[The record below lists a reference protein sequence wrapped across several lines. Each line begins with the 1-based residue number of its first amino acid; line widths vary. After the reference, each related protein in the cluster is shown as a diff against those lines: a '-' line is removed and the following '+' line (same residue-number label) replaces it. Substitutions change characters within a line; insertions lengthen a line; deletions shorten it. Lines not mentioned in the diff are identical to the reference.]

1 MGVGG
6 EKWKGK
12 GDVGRYRWGKMERE
26 KRRRKWLSKTSYFCY
41 QTCREL
47 SACQFLS
54 SGLSFMQF
62 VLILV
67 QGNSYKGH
75 LIGGSVQIQRFSL
88 ISRLKKW
95 QCPSRHGAG
104 GDESSTS
111 LSEGSQKTL
120 LPWVE
125 LKHRISKSTPTVTY
139 FLKCHIYSWKAILV
153 NTTTFHGPSIF
164 KPPHLSRLL

>member
-104 GDESSTS
+104 GDKSSTS
-111 LSEGSQKTL
+111 WSEARRLFCPVWISRSKHIVTDF
-120 LPWVE
+120 
-125 LKHRISKSTPTVTY
+125 LKH
-139 FLKCHIYSWKAILV
+139 HIYARKATLP
-153 NTTTFHGPSIF
+153 TTATCHGPSIF
-164 KPPHLSRLL
+164 SPPHLSRSL